1 MTQSG
6 QGEEP
11 SARSPREGIVLP
23 SDGGAPLLPGTTS
36 GEDGR
41 PEHDPYGGRHAAPA
55 HPGDDGHGGY
65 GAPQPGHGSY
75 AHPHQQGRG
84 SYGGPQQPP
93 YGDQQ
98 QASYGDQQQPSYG
111 APQPAPG
118 QTWGQPWGPD
128 QHGQAA
134 QPPAGQHGQHGQS
147 GQGGWPLPADQHQQW
162 GGAQPADSGQWNPA
176 PQQGPGP
183 LPPEGAQPPSYGH
196 GVPGSPLP
204 PTSDEGATQYIPP
217 VPADEG
223 ATQYIPPVPGAHG
236 DQQATQYI
244 PPVGA
249 RPDEGA
255 TQFLPPVGGGALPP
269 ETPAE
274 ATHYLGTGPH
284 AQRQPGGSDAEA
296 TQYIPPVAGQPGQPP
311 YGGDGGDRQPPAEFA
326 NLFRGESPA
335 GSTQQMPRFTEPGPG
350 GAAGPAGQ
358 GTGRSAPPSFLPP
371 GGRRAVHDDAD
382 DHGGR
387 RGSGRTGSRVPLIA
401 AIGVAIVVVGV
412 GAGALMAGG
421 GGGGGGD
428 DQPASASAPVRSG
441 SASTAAD
448 PAKEQAVALDKLL
461 ADSGSSRASVIGAVA
476 DVKACTNLQQAATDL
491 RAAAGQRTDLVT
503 RLDGLTVDELPDH
516 AALTSALTKAWQA
529 SAEADNHY
537 AAWADQVAGN
547 KKACRKGQARTTPET
562 QAGNRASGTA
572 SAQKTKAAQ
581 LWNGIARKYGLT
593 ERQPTQ
599 L

>member
-41 PEHDPYGGRHAAPA
+41 PEHDPYGARRAAPA
-55 HPGDDGHGGY
+55 HPGDDAHGGY
-65 GAPQPGHGSY
+65 GPPQPGHGSY
-75 AHPHQQGRG
+75 ADPHQQGHG

-98 QASYGDQQQPSYG
+98 QASYG

-134 QPPAGQHGQHGQS
+134 QPSAGQHGQS

-284 AQRQPGGSDAEA
+284 AQGQPGGSDAEA

-350 GAAGPAGQ
+350 GPAGPAGQ

>member
-36 GEDGR
+36 GEDRR
-41 PEHDPYGGRHAAPA
+41 PEHDPYGGRHAGPA

-75 AHPHQQGRG
+75 ADPHQQGHG
-84 SYGGPQQPP
+84 SYGGPQQAP
-93 YGDQQ
+93 YGDQQAYGDPQ
-98 QASYGDQQQPSYG
+98 QASYGD
-111 APQPAPG
+111 PQPAPG

-128 QHGQAA
+128 QHGPAP
-134 QPPAGQHGQHGQS
+134 QPPAGRS
-147 GQGGWPLPADQHQQW
+147 GQGSWPLPADQQQQW

-196 GVPGSPLP
+196 GVPGAPLP
-204 PTSDEGATQYIPP
+204 PAAHEGATQYLPPVPPAAADEGATQYIPP
-217 VPADEG
+217 VPA
-223 ATQYIPPVPGAHG
+223 AHG

-284 AQRQPGGSDAEA
+284 AQGQPAGSDAEA
-296 TQYIPPVAGQPGQPP
+296 TQYIPPVAGGRPGQAP
-311 YGGDGGDRQPPAEFA
+311 YGGAEGERQPPAEFA

-350 GAAGPAGQ
+350 GPAGPAGP
-358 GTGRSAPPSFLPP
+358 GAGRSAPPSFLPP

-387 RGSGRTGSRVPLIA
+387 RGGGRTGSRVPLIA

-428 DQPASASAPVRSG
+428 DRPASASAPVQSG

-476 DVKACTNLQQAATDL
+476 DVKACRNLQQAATDL

-516 AALTSALTKAWQA
+516 AALTAALTKAWQA

-547 KKACRKGQARTTPET
+547 KKACKKGQARTTPET

-572 SAQKTKAAQ
+572 SAQKSKAAQ

>member
-36 GEDGR
+36 GEDRR
-41 PEHDPYGGRHAAPA
+41 PEHDPYGGRHAGPA
-55 HPGDDGHGGY
+55 HPGDDGRGGY
-65 GAPQPGHGSY
+65 GAGPQPGHGSY
-75 AHPHQQGRG
+75 ADPHQPGHG
-84 SYGGPQQPP
+84 SYGAPQQAP
-93 YGDQQ
+93 YGDRQQ
-98 QASYGDQQQPSYG
+98 GSYGD
-111 APQPAPG
+111 PQPAPG
-118 QTWGQPWGPD
+118 QTWGGPWGPD
-128 QHGQAA
+128 RHEPAP
-134 QPPAGQHGQHGQS
+134 QPPADPS
-147 GQGGWPLPADQHQQW
+147 GRGAWPLPADQQQQW
-162 GGAQPADSGQWNPA
+162 SGAQPADPGQWHPA

-196 GVPGSPLP
+196 GVPGAPLP
-204 PTSDEGATQYIPP
+204 PADEGATQYLPPVPPAAADDGATQYIPP
-217 VPADEG
+217 VAGAHGHQGTPYPPPGGGRADEG
-223 ATQYIPPVPGAHG
+223 ATQY
-236 DQQATQYI
+236 
-244 PPVGA
+244 
-249 RPDEGA
+249 
-255 TQFLPPVGGGALPP
+255 LPPVGGGALPP
-269 ETPAE
+269 ETPSE
-274 ATHYLGTGPH
+274 ATHYLGTAPH
-284 AQRQPGGSDAEA
+284 HQRQPGGSDTEA
-296 TQYIPPVAGQPGQPP
+296 TQYIPPVAGQPGQAP
-311 YGGDGGDRQPPAEFA
+311 YGGAEGDRQPPAEFA

-335 GSTQQMPRFTEPGPG
+335 GSTQQLPRFTEPGPG
-350 GAAGPAGQ
+350 GPAGA
-358 GTGRSAPPSFLPP
+358 GAGRSAPPSFLPP

-387 RGSGRTGSRVPLIA
+387 RGNGRTGSRWPLIA
-401 AIGVAIVVVGV
+401 AIGVGIVVVGV

-421 GGGGGGD
+421 GGGDDGD
-428 DQPASASAPVRSG
+428 DSAPTSASAPAQSG
-441 SASTAAD
+441 SASAAAD
-448 PAKEQAVALDKLL
+448 PAKDQAVALDKLL

-503 RLDGLTVDELPDH
+503 RLDGLSVDELPDH

-537 AAWADQVAGN
+537 AAWADQIAGN
-547 KKACRKGQARTTPET
+547 KKACKKGQARTTPET

-581 LWNGIARKYGLT
+581 LWNGIAQKYGLT
-593 ERQPTQ
+593 QRQPTQ